1 MLCEECNKNPATVVI
16 TVMSGN
22 GAATR
27 HLCKDCLE
35 KMETSFAK
43 GDMSSF
49 LAALS
54 SILSKEPKKAETIRC
69 DACGLTYEEFLS
81 TGKLGCTQCYKAFA
95 DQLKPLLLR
104 VHGRNQ
110 HAGRAPANRREERAF
125 ELCISELKTRMDQ
138 AVAEENF
145 EMAASLRDEIHT
157 LTEKQNAEVHP
168 Q

>member
-1 MLCEECNKNPATVVI
+1 MLCEECNKNPATVVV

-22 GAATR
+22 GTATR

-35 KMETSFAK
+35 KIKSSFAK

-49 LAALS
+49 LSVLS
-54 SILSKEPKKAETIRC
+54 SILAKEPPKTEALRC
-69 DACGLTYEEFLS
+69 EACGLTYDEFLS
-81 TGKLGCTQCYKAFA
+81 TGKLGCTDCYKAFA
-95 DQLKPLLLR
+95 EQLKPLLLR

-110 HAGRAPANRREERAF
+110 HAGRVPANRREERAF
-125 ELCISELKTRMDQ
+125 EMCISELKTRMEA
-138 AVAEENF
+138 AVSEENF
-145 EMAASLRDEIHT
+145 EMAASLRDEIHA